1 MFRFAL
7 LLLPAWIAAA
17 PAPPPS
23 GTVLPVA
30 APAPPAQPS
39 VPTVQGLRGDYYNGR
54 NFEHKVFSRV
64 DQRLDFH
71 WQPGQQVGP
80 GIEQQA
86 FSVRWTGKLYARVPG
101 TYNFIIDTDN
111 GVKLWVDGRLLIG
124 SWDVYSLTQFRK
136 EIKLDG
142 DRSYDLKI
150 EYTNYMGPAVFRLA
164 WESPVEGTAT
174 SGLPHYTPEDVIPAK
189 YLSTQPPPDQSAVTS
204 AAEVAVSRTGNP
216 GGGNG
221 LLGEYFRGDYFDEK
235 VFSRIDRKID
245 FYWEGSPGPDLYD
258 NDFSVRWTGK
268 LLAPADG
275 KYKFMV
281 NVNDGARLWVGGKLV
296 LDEWRLEPGRQYQAE
311 IELQGGRYYN
321 VKLEYFNG
329 PQLGIMQ
336 LSWESPENRISL
348 FGLELYAEPEIIPS
362 KYLFSPPLPRQTP
375 PALAT
380 ATPPARKTVP
390 ADGPAVVRKTDPPAR
405 KPTPERATAGIPIGT
420 SGNLTEKQDDDAGK
434 TIVRPEPRRE
444 ETAPADARPEAT
456 FEELEPGKAVVLE
469 QVLFEQSQYR
479 LLPSSYNQLDKL
491 ANTLL
496 KYPQLTIQVAGHT
509 DNVGDPRLN
518 LALSEHRALVVAHY
532 LQRKGVAE
540 GRIKARGYGG
550 SRPIAP
556 NNTETERA
564 RNRRVEFMVEEGRK
578 RSEK

>member
-7 LLLPAWIAAA
+7 LLLPAWMAAAAPA

-23 GTVLPVA
+23 KTSLPLA
-30 APAPPAQPS
+30 APYAPPP

-54 NFEHKVFSRV
+54 NFEQKVLSRV
-64 DQRLDFH
+64 DQRLEFH
-71 WQPGQQVGP
+71 WQPGQRVGP

-86 FSVRWTGKLYARVPG
+86 FSVRWTGKLYAPVEG
-101 TYNFIIDTDN
+101 TYNFIVNTDN
-111 GVKLWVDGRLLIG
+111 GVRLWVDGRLLIA

-136 EIKLDG
+136 EIKLAG
-142 DRSYDLKI
+142 DRYYDLKI
-150 EYTNYMGPAVFRLA
+150 EYTNYMGPAIFRLA

-189 YLSTQPPPDQSAVTS
+189 YLFTEPPPNPTAVAG
-204 AAEVAVSRTGNP
+204 AAEVTVSRTGHP

-235 VFSRIDRKID
+235 AFSRIDRKID
-245 FYWEGSPGPDLYD
+245 FRWEGSPGPELYET
-258 NDFSVRWTGK
+258 DFSVRWTGK

-296 LDEWRLEPGRQYQAE
+296 LDEWRLEPGRAYQAE
-311 IELQGGRYYN
+311 IELQGGRYYDI
-321 VKLEYFNG
+321 KLEYFNG
-329 PQLGIMQ
+329 PQYGIMQ

-348 FGLELYAEPEIIPS
+348 FGLELYATPEIIPS
-362 KYLFSPPLPRQTP
+362 QYLFSPPLPRQTP
-375 PALAT
+375 PALAN
-380 ATPPARKTVP
+380 ATPPAPKTVP
-390 ADGPAVVRKTDPPAR
+390 AAAGPVVGRKTDPPAR
-405 KPTPERATAGIPIGT
+405 KPVPERATAGIPVGS
-420 SGNLTEKQDDDAGK
+420 SGNVAEKKGAEAAKQP
-434 TIVRPEPRRE
+434 VVPRE
-444 ETAPADARPEAT
+444 EAAPAVERAEAT
-456 FEELEPGKAVVLE
+456 FEALEPGKAVVLE

-479 LLPSSYNQLDKL
+479 LLPSSYAQLDQL

-509 DNVGDPRLN
+509 DNVGDSRLN
-518 LALSEHRALVVAHY
+518 LALSENRALVVTHY

-540 GRIKARGYGG
+540 GRLKARGYGG
-550 SRPIAP
+550 TRPIAP
-556 NNTETERA
+556 NTTETERA
-564 RNRRVEFMVEEGRK
+564 KNRRVEFMVESR
-578 RSEK
+578 